1 MNNKFIRA
9 EKVEMT
15 MESDTILKNE
25 ISSKTSISSFL
36 KNQ

>member
-1 MNNKFIRA
+1 MNIKFIRTENA
-9 EKVEMT
+9 EMT